1 MSGAPDPSPALR
13 PAASAPVDIRRIEP
27 ELTRIVEGQQGRKR
41 LHALLD
47 FLRRLTN
54 ARAVLLV
61 AETGPGELAV
71 REELWT
77 GTAPPPETSEEV
89 LAALRSQTD
98 PQEVPL
104 ARVGPLKS
112 LPGAFLLVT
121 PVTRTDGPRLF
132 ACLILFARRSEEID
146 PFLIVLQTMTG
157 FFHTA
162 LDREGGAGEW
172 ALLQAAALVEVGTA
186 AAEADDFLGAAAILT
201 EHLRRHLA
209 CFWVCLGLA
218 RGENEVRLAAI
229 SGVSRFDAHGP
240 STLALQAAMGEALAK
255 RSRMEC
261 PAPEGAA
268 GAGTGIEQAAH
279 RELLRLLEV
288 ERVISLPLFRVDGRP
303 VAVLTFLWDAR
314 HPFRPQNRELL
325 EASAPYLQAQ
335 VSVLRRADPAG
346 PRRWLVQGWRAL
358 GPRRRRIV
366 RIAIG
371 AAVLLLFCP
380 FPQHVR
386 VPCRVEPLLKRV
398 VSSPYDGILQEARDE
413 PGQFV
418 KEGDVLAVMDDKEL
432 RFKEAELQAARDR
445 ALTQRDKSLADPSAD
460 YATARIAELEAQEH
474 QLDLDVVEYQIGHLE
489 IRSPVDGV
497 LLAGD
502 LKRAAGV
509 TVTKG
514 QVLFEVAPLDALVAE
529 MEIPD
534 TDIAQVRE
542 GMEVSVRLEAVPGTT
557 WTSRVTKVHP
567 QSEIREG
574 ENVFTAEADLPP
586 GQDNGLLRPGMKG
599 KAVIVGDRRPLIW
612 LLTHRIW
619 ETIRLA
625 LFW

>member
-1 MSGAPDPSPALR
+1 MSGAPDSSPALR

-61 AETGPGELAV
+61 AETGPGELAM

-77 GTAPPPETSEEV
+77 GAAAPPETAEEV

-121 PVTRTDGPRLF
+121 PVTRAEGPRLF
-132 ACLILFARRSEEID
+132 ACLILFARRPEEID

-157 FFHTA
+157 YFHAA

-209 CFWVCLGLA
+209 CFWACLGLA
-218 RGENEVRLAAI
+218 RGGEVRLSAI
-229 SGVSRFDAHGP
+229 SGVGRFDAHGP
-240 STLALQAAMGEALAK
+240 STLALQAAMGEALAGTGP
-255 RSRMEC
+255 MEY
-261 PAPEGAA
+261 PAPEGQAQ
-268 GAGTGIEQAAH
+268 AGTGVEQAAH
-279 RELLRLLEV
+279 RELVRLLEV
-288 ERVISLPLFRVDGRP
+288 ERVISLPLFRSDGRP
-303 VAVLTFLWDAR
+303 LAVLTFLWDAR

-346 PRRWLVQGWRAL
+346 PRRWLLQGWRAL
-358 GPRRRRIV
+358 GPRQRLIV

-380 FPQHVR
+380 FPQHIR
-386 VPCRVEPLLKRV
+386 VPCRVEPLSKRV

-445 ALTQRDKSLADPSAD
+445 ALTQRDKSLADPNAD
-460 YATARIAELEAQEH
+460 YAASRINELEAQEH

-534 TDIAQVRE
+534 TDIAGVRE
-542 GMEVSVRLEAVPGTT
+542 GMEVSVRLEAVSGTT

-574 ENVFTAEADLPP
+574 ENVFTAQAELPP
-586 GQDNGLLRPGMKG
+586 GEDNGLLRPGMKG

-619 ETIRLA
+619 ETVRLA